1 MSILQKYKNFCIDL
15 DGVMWNGKNSIP
27 GSSEAVKLLCSLGKK
42 VFFVTN
48 NAALSEEDFSSK
60 FQRLGLEPG
69 TYNLYTTSIALIKY
83 LKLNLPN
90 LQKVAMIGM
99 PGLKKKLIESG
110 YEVVYPP
117 DFGVSIN
124 DMQDFC
130 SFDVDKDIKA
140 VIIAFDLNF
149 DYYSAL
155 YCCAC
160 IQNGADFIGINKDR
174 YSIYNDNIVPASGCT
189 LQFMQTAT
197 GKTATIIGKPMTF
210 MFELIA
216 DEHNLTRE
224 ETVMIGDSMESD
236 ILMGINANID
246 TILVL
251 TGVTTLGNLENYS
264 YRPSIVLE
272 SLGCINT

>member
-15 DGVMWNGKNSIP
+15 DGVMWNGNNPIP
-27 GSSEAVKLLCSLGKK
+27 GSSEAVKLLSALGKK

-48 NAALSEEDFSSK
+48 NAALTKEDLLSK
-60 FQRLGLEPG
+60 FQRLGIEAD
-69 TYNLYTTSIALIKY
+69 TNNLYTTGIALIKY
-83 LKLNLPN
+83 LKLHLPG

-99 PGLKKKLIESG
+99 PGLKKILIETG

-124 DMQDFC
+124 NMQDFC
-130 SFDVDKDIKA
+130 TFDVDKDIKA
-140 VIIAFDLNF
+140 VIVAYDVNF

-160 IQNGADFIGINKDR
+160 IQNGADFIGLNKDR
-174 YSIYNDNIVPASGCT
+174 YFIYNDNLIPASGCT

-197 GKTATIIGKPMTF
+197 GKTPKIIGKPMPF

-216 DEHNLTRE
+216 DEHSLIRE

-236 ILMGINANID
+236 ILMGINASID

-251 TGVTTLGNLENYS
+251 TGVTTLDTLENYNH
-264 YRPSIVLE
+264 RPSITID
-272 SLGCINT
+272 SLGCIAN